1 MDHLLL
7 HCLVTRMLCS
17 LTSNLFGVHHLL
29 NLYQNLP
36 KKKKKKNRKRKKTG
50 IENCELSDFGTIDRK
65 ESIEQKGLSCQF
77 KSAFF
82 RTVFASA
89 FCMLLVFI

>member
-29 NLYQNLP
+29 NLYQNLA
-36 KKKKKKNRKRKKTG
+36 KKKTKTEKERRLALKTVNYLTLALLTGKNQLSRKG
-50 IENCELSDFGTIDRK
+50 
-65 ESIEQKGLSCQF
+65 
-77 KSAFF
+77 
-82 RTVFASA
+82 
-89 FCMLLVFI
+89 